1 MTHWV
6 KPAAQVF
13 VRRTE
18 FTDSWPSAAHV
29 CPCPTGWI
37 NGCSGVGT
45 RLFGPACERER
56 EERKKKSLRPSPPR
70 TAGPGRHNRAGSSV
84 RFLRL
89 SQKATRYYFDVVFH
103 YAPHLTRST
112 LTGVTHTHT
121 HTHTHTLSRGLCSL
135 FQLSSV
141 FLTQFLASFVFS
153 QAHWHTCLV
162 KAL

>member
-1 MTHWV
+1 M

-112 LTGVTHTHT
+112 LTGVTHTHAYT
-121 HTHTHTLSRGLCSL
+121 EQRFVLSLPAVLR
-135 FQLSSV
+135 